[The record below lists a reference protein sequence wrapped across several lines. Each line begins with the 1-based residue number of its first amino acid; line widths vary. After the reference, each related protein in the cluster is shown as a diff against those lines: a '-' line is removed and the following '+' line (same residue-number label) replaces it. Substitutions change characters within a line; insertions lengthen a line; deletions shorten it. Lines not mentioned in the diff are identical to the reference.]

1 MKIDRELQDVTFEIL
16 DHKFAFSKNDTP
28 QIVFK
33 LNIVGQIFDPV
44 YFNLSLDDKA
54 FKYTLSNIHYMTG
67 LFLES
72 IFEIDPESP
81 NYKRI
86 IGKKFVGNIIKN
98 GNYNSGT

>member
-1 MKIDRELQDVTFEIL
+1 
-16 DHKFAFSKNDTP
+16 
-28 QIVFK
+28 
-33 LNIVGQIFDPV
+33 
-44 YFNLSLDDKA
+44 
-54 FKYTLSNIHYMTG
+54 MTG

-98 GNYNSGT
+98 GNYFNVQLLNASKTITKKFLSELDTKYKRTMLEYAAEKRASSTIEDLIQ